1 MVEYNFILLG
11 FLFGV
16 DGVDWFIDDVIM
28 ILYVVLKVD
37 LVNVYLIY

>member
-1 MVEYNFILLG
+1 MVEYNFFLLG

-16 DGVDWFIDDVIM
+16 DDVNRVINDVIM
-28 ILYVVLKVD
+28 IYYVVLKVD

>member
-1 MVEYNFILLG
+1 MVEYNFFLLG
-11 FLFGV
+11 FLFKV
-16 DGVDWFIDDVIM
+16 DGVDWVIDDEIM